1 MGLRRIAGLL
11 AVLAFSA
18 LAASS
23 GLAQATTSPSAA
35 AAMRL
40 LDDQL
45 SAYNASDKQAFL
57 NTLHFPHVRIAGAA
71 VRVYPGP
78 QAYLPELSMKQIGW
92 DFARWTD
99 RKVVQDSATK
109 VHIAA
114 TFTRF
119 LANGR
124 AVDSFEGM
132 YVVALKGGRWAVVA
146 RSSFAR

>member
-1 MGLRRIAGLL
+1 MVPRRFAALL
-11 AVLAFSA
+11 AA
-18 LAASS
+18 LACAAFAASQ
-23 GLAQATTSPSAA
+23 GAAQTTLTPSAA
-35 AAMRL
+35 AAMRV

-71 VRVYPGP
+71 FRMYPAP
-78 QAYLPELSMKQIGW
+78 QAYLPELSMKQHGW

-99 RKVVQDSATK
+99 RKIVQDSTSK

-119 LANGR
+119 LASGR
-124 AVDSFEGM
+124 AVDSFEGL
-132 YVVALKGGRWAVVA
+132 YVVVLRGGRWGVVA
-146 RSSFAR
+146 RSSFAP